1 MLYAKLLIDILF
13 NFDKNLFMT
22 RYNNRK
28 NNVLRPIK
36 IKFNA
41 PSYAAGSVIYQ
52 QGRTKVLCCVT
63 MQVGVPAFLRN
74 KGTGWLHAEYSMLPT
89 ATMPRTQREIKQSR
103 PNGRSLEISR
113 LIGRSFRTI
122 VDLSSIGER
131 TIYID
136 CDVLQADGG
145 TRVSSI
151 SGAMLAL
158 QKAEKLWL
166 EKGIIADSIIK
177 DRIAAVSVGIKEDE
191 TILIDPDFAED
202 TQLVADLNMVLT
214 ASGKVVE
221 VQGGAEKE
229 PMSWELFDQ
238 ARTLVCKQAET
249 IFALSQELEDPALVG
264 LSKEDKLKIK
274 FAKRSIGGV

>member
-1 MLYAKLLIDILF
+1 
-13 NFDKNLFMT
+13 MT

-28 NNVLRPIK
+28 NNALRPISTE
-36 IKFNA
+36 FDA
-41 PSYAAGSVIYQ
+41 PSYATGSVIYQ

-74 KGTGWLHAEYSMLPT
+74 KGVGWLHAEYAMLPT
-89 ATMPRTQREIKQSR
+89 ATMPRTQREIKQLR

-122 VDLSSIGER
+122 IDLSSIGER

-145 TRVSSI
+145 TRVASI

-166 EKGIIADSIIK
+166 EKGIISNPIIK

-191 TILIDPDFAED
+191 TILVDPDFAED
-202 TQLVADLNMVLT
+202 TQLIADLNMVLT

-229 PMSWELFDQ
+229 PLSWELFDQ
-238 ARTLVCKQAET
+238 ARALACQQVET
-249 IFALSQELEDPALVG
+249 IFALSQKLVDPALIG
-264 LSKEDKLKIK
+264 LSKEDQLRMK
-274 FAKRSIGGV
+274 FAKRSISRV